1 MKTLY
6 LVRHAKSS
14 WDYDD
19 LCDFDRPLGAKGIKQ
34 LQTVI
39 PALKKEK
46 IRPDMLLSSPAVRA
60 IQTAMMVFQGLE
72 LPTDVFALCAPLY
85 EGAAVDYLDAIKA
98 LPESVGSAMLVGHH
112 PGITNAVNQ
121 LLGENLEK
129 IPTSA
134 VYGIRW
140 KTDSWTKC
148 VSEKGNSVFTLTR

>member
-1 MKTLY
+1 MKILY

-19 LCDFDRPLGAKGIKQ
+19 LCDFDRPLGTKGIKQ
-34 LQTVI
+34 LQTII

-46 IRPDMLLSSPAVRA
+46 VRPDVLVSSPAVRA
-60 IQTAMMVFQGLE
+60 IQTAMMVLHGLE
-72 LPTDVFALCAPLY
+72 LPTEAFTLRAPLY
-85 EGAAVDYLDAIKA
+85 EGAALEYLDAIQS
-98 LPESVGSAMLVGHH
+98 LSDSFDTAMIVGHH
-112 PGITNAVNQ
+112 PGITNAVNR
-121 LLGENLEK
+121 LLGEHFEK

-148 VSEKGNSVFTLTR
+148 VSEKGTSVFALTR